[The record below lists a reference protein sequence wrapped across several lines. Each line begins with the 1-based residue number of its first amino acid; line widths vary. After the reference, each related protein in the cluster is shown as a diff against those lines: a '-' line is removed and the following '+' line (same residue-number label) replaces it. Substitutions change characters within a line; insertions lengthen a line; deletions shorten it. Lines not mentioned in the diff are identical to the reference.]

1 MIKLK
6 PIMRPAFSMITAI
19 FVILMLSTVGAY
31 IVDTAG
37 KTVKS
42 TTIQYYKEQSA
53 LLAKSYTELAIMGA
67 LSNDVTSIN
76 CLETIN
82 GAVGNSPDD
91 GEGYRVETRL
101 SYIGK
106 DVVCTGTDSI
116 ISNYNDSIPSNNTDN
131 IKIPENQIY
140 VMIDVF
146 VRYRDL
152 DVIGAILDGGG
163 ALTTVPWITYHR
175 RTLQRL

>member
-1 MIKLK
+1 MIQFK
-6 PIMRPAFSMITAI
+6 PKMRKAFSMITAI

-31 IVDTAG
+31 IVNVSG
-37 KTVKS
+37 KTIKS
-42 TTIQYYKEQSA
+42 TAIQYYKEQSA

-67 LSNDVTSIN
+67 TANNAKNNN

-82 GAVGNSPDD
+82 GDVGNDPEN

-101 SYIGK
+101 SYIG
-106 DVVCTGTDSI
+106 DDTLACTGADSI
-116 ISNYNDSIPSNNTDN
+116 IINDEN
-131 IKIPENQIY
+131 IPENQLY

-146 VRYRDL
+146 VRYRDFS
-152 DVIGAILDGGG
+152 VIAAVLDGGG
-163 ALTTVPWITYHR
+163 DEDDVPWITYHR

>member
-1 MIKLK
+1 MRTLK
-6 PIMRPAFSMITAI
+6 PKMRPAFSMITAI

-37 KTVKS
+37 KTVKA

-67 LSNDVTSIN
+67 LANDVTDNN
-76 CLETIN
+76 CLDTIN
-82 GAVGNSPDD
+82 GSVGNNPDS

-106 DVVCTGTDSI
+106 DLACTNT
-116 ISNYNDSIPSNNTDN
+116 ISSDTL
-131 IKIPENQIY
+131 IPENQIY

-163 ALTTVPWITYHR
+163 ALSTVPWITYHR

>member
-1 MIKLK
+1 MIQFNLK
-6 PIMRPAFSMITAI
+6 MRKAFSMITAL

-31 IVDTAG
+31 IVNIAG

-67 LSNDVTSIN
+67 TTNNARNSN

-82 GAVGNSPDD
+82 GDVGNNPEN
-91 GEGYRVETRL
+91 GEGYRVETTL
-101 SYIGK
+101 SYIG
-106 DVVCTGTDSI
+106 DDTLACT
-116 ISNYNDSIPSNNTDN
+116 NTDN
-131 IKIPENQIY
+131 IIESDENIPENQLY

-146 VRYRDL
+146 VRYRDF
-152 DVIGAILDGGG
+152 DIIGAVLNGGG
-163 ALTTVPWITYHR
+163 KLDDVPWVTYHR